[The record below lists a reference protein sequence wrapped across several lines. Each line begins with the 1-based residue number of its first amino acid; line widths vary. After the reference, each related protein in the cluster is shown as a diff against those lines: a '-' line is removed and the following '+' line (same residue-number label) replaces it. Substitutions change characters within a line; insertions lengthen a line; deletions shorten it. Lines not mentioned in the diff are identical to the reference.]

1 MTSLREFKAAARAA
15 VLSLP
20 PAPEGFGFDDL
31 AGRLGEPHRDQTRL
45 RRFIQNRIADG
56 ALLRLGR
63 GRYAAGKRLAEENAL
78 GVGVELVSDIHAA
91 FFDHGGVIS
100 MAALLK
106 ELGRTGAY
114 DATHVRTVLQASP
127 LYRSGL
133 PFAGHR
139 RDWFMIDSERLKVPV
154 PGRLLGLEVQMVAGG
169 RDPAE
174 FPHRLRHRRGL
185 VGAALAEA
193 RGVNGHDADTVTAIP
208 AVANALE
215 LALQG
220 SDIPH
225 RVGGSSAPLSA
236 WWAQRNEDAGRARAL
251 AEAWALLETEGAHHL
266 IATTV
271 RFWSAVGEALGFSA
285 PHLSRGC
292 VARLR

>member
-1 MTSLREFKAAARAA
+1 MRDLREFKAAARAA
-15 VLSLP
+15 ILSLP
-20 PAPEGFGFDDL
+20 PAPDGFSFDDL
-31 AGRLGEPHRDQTRL
+31 AGRIGEPHRNQTRL

-56 ALLRLGR
+56 VLLRLGR
-63 GRYAAGKRLAEENAL
+63 GRYAAGERLAVENAL
-78 GVGVELVSDIHAA
+78 GVGVQLVSDIQAA

-100 MAALLK
+100 MAVLLK

-139 RDWFMIDSERLKVPV
+139 RDWFMIDSERLNVPV

-169 RDPAE
+169 RSPAD
-174 FPHRLRHRRGL
+174 FPHRLRRRRAL
-185 VGAALAEA
+185 VSAALAEA
-193 RGVNGHDADTVTAIP
+193 REVNGLDADAVTAIP

-215 LALQG
+215 WALQG
-220 SDIPH
+220 AEIPY
-225 RVGGSSAPLSA
+225 RVAGRSASLAA
-236 WWAQRNEDAGRARAL
+236 WWAQRKEGAGRARAL
-251 AEAWALLETEGAHHL
+251 AEAWALLESESAPHL
-266 IATTV
+266 IASTV